1 MIMGKLL
8 LTTLAGIYA
17 VMAIAGRDVPGNVE
31 QASAATSNDTVQVSR
46 AASDNQELSAS
57 EAPQIVAK
65 AAASQANTPKI
76 EKASLITRVTPNAR
90 MPGPELKPSPEYRD
104 TSAPKVEGGTL
115 WSVTANAL
123 NVRSGPSTSN
133 AAIDRVRKG
142 DDVLVVAEIGGWANV
157 KIEGDGTEGWVSKKY
172 LRPAN

>member
-1 MIMGKLL
+1 MGKLL

-17 VMAIAGRDVPGNVE
+17 VMAIAGRDVPGDIA
-31 QASAATSNDTVQVSR
+31 QASAATSNDTAQVTR

-65 AAASQANTPKI
+65 AAAASQANAPKI
-76 EKASLITRVTPNAR
+76 EKASLITRVTSNTQ

-142 DDVLVVAEIGGWANV
+142 DNVLVVAESSGWAHV

>member
-1 MIMGKLL
+1 MGKLL

-17 VMAIAGRDVPGNVE
+17 VMAIAGRDVPGDVE

-46 AASDNQELSAS
+46 AATDSQELSAS

-65 AAASQANTPKI
+65 AAATSPTDTPKV
-76 EKASLITRVTPNAR
+76 EKASLITRITPNTR
-90 MPGPELKPSPEYRD
+90 MPGPELKPSPEHRKNA
-104 TSAPKVEGGTL
+104 APEVDGGTL
-115 WSVTANAL
+115 WSVSANAL

-133 AAIDRVRKG
+133 AAIDSVRKG
-142 DDVLVVAEIGGWANV
+142 DQVLVVAESGGWAHV
-157 KIEGDGTEGWVSKKY
+157 KIEGGGTEGWVSKKY

>member
-1 MIMGKLL
+1 MGKLL

-46 AASDNQELSAS
+46 AANDNQELSAS

-65 AAASQANTPKI
+65 AAASQTNTPKV
-76 EKASLITRVTPNAR
+76 EKASLITRITPNTR

-142 DDVLVVAEIGGWANV
+142 DEVLVVAESSGWAHV